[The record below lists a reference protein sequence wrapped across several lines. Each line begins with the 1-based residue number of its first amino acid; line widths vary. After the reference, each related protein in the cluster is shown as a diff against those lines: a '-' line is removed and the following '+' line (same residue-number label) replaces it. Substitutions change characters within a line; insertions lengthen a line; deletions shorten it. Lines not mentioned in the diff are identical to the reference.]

1 VFDPHAAQRR
11 LDRRRFLAVA
21 GGGTLAAALS
31 IAGSSSATRAW
42 AAPRF
47 PEHPFGL
54 GVASG
59 DPLPDGVV
67 LWTRL
72 APDPLAPDGTGG
84 MPDRAVPVLW
94 QVAHDPD
101 FRRVVRAG
109 EEMAVPEL
117 GHSVHADV
125 SGLQPGR
132 EYWYRFR
139 VGNEIS
145 EVGRTKTAPAAGA
158 AVSSMSFAFASC
170 QNAPDGYFT
179 AYRHLLD
186 EDLDLVVHLGDY
198 IYEGD
203 AQGEIGRGH
212 LPAAEVFSL
221 ADYRVRFGQYKS
233 DPDLQAA
240 HAAFPWAV
248 TLDDHDVEN
257 NWAGAI
263 SQRDDE
269 PDQDPA
275 VFLQRR
281 AAAFQA
287 YYENQPLRRTSR
299 PSGPDMRLYRRLSY
313 GNLVQLSLVDTRQY
327 RDDQACGGGREF
339 DCVERLDPERTMLGA
354 AQEQWVLDGF
364 ATGGATWNVLANQV
378 FAMQAD
384 SADGP
389 ETAFGMDTWDG
400 YAAARRR
407 LFAGVRD
414 RGVDNFVI
422 VTGDAHRSAA
432 ADLKIDFDDAAS
444 PTIGTEFLGTSVS
457 SGRDGRDLDDL
468 CRTWLAENP
477 HIKFC
482 NAQRGYVR
490 CDIAPGELRTHYRT
504 VPFVSRPGAPI
515 TTRATISVEAG
526 RPGIGQVEAS

>member
-1 VFDPHAAQRR
+1 VSYSHPFSR
-11 LDRRRFLAVA
+11 LDRRRFLALA
-21 GGGTLAAALS
+21 GGGTLASAL
-31 IAGSSSATRAW
+31 ALGGASSGQAW

-47 PEHPFGL
+47 PDHPFGL
-54 GVASG
+54 GIASG

-72 APDPLAPDGTGG
+72 APTPLAPDGSGG
-84 MPDRAVPVLW
+84 MPDRPVPVAW
-94 QVAHDPD
+94 QVADDPA

-109 EEMAVPEL
+109 EETAVAEL
-117 GHSVHADV
+117 GHSVHAEV

-139 VGNEIS
+139 VGNDIS
-145 EVGRTKTAPAAGA
+145 EVGRTKTAPAVGTAL
-158 AVSSMSFAFASC
+158 SSMSFAFASC
-170 QNAPDGYFT
+170 QNVPDGYFT
-179 AYRHLLD
+179 AYRHMLD
-186 EDLDLVVHLGDY
+186 EDLDLVIHLGDY

-233 DPDLQAA
+233 DPDLQAV

-257 NWAGAI
+257 NWAGSI
-263 SQRDDE
+263 SQEDHE

-287 YYENQPLRRTSR
+287 FYENQPLRRASR
-299 PSGPDMRLYRRLSY
+299 PSGPDMQLYRRLSY
-313 GNLVQLSLVDTRQY
+313 GNLAQINLVDTRQY
-327 RDDQACGGGREF
+327 RDDQACGDGRQF
-339 DCVERLDPERTMLGA
+339 DCAERLDPSRTMLGA
-354 AQEQWVLDGF
+354 AQEEWLLDGF
-364 ATGGATWNVLANQV
+364 TNTDTTWNVLANQV

-384 SADGP
+384 SAAGP
-389 ETAFGMDTWDG
+389 ERAFGMDTWDG
-400 YAAARRR
+400 YAAARQR
-407 LFAGVRD
+407 LFSGVHD

-422 VTGDAHRSAA
+422 LTGDAHRSAA
-432 ADLKIDFDDAAS
+432 ADLKLNFDDPAS
-444 PTIGTEFLGTSVS
+444 PTVGAEFLGTSIS
-457 SGRDGRDLDDL
+457 TGKDGRDLDAL
-468 CRTWLAENP
+468 CQTWLAENP

-490 CDIAPGELRTHYRT
+490 CQLTPTQMRTDYR
-504 VPFVSRPGAPI
+504 VVSYVSRPGAPI
-515 TTRATISVEAG
+515 GTRASIHLEAG
-526 RPGIGQVEAS
+526 RPGIQHIDQA